1 MNHLKK
7 GRKFHRKKGPR
18 RAFVTGLLNNLIM
31 RDGIL
36 TTEAR
41 AKEIRPRIEKLI
53 TIAKKNDLHALRLL
67 TSRLPNKAALKLYHD
82 IAPRYKE
89 RPGGYVRIIKTAEAR
104 RQDGAVQAIVE
115 FVK

>member
-1 MNHLKK
+1 M
-7 GRKFHRKKGPR
+7 
-18 RAFVTGLLNNLIM
+18 
-31 RDGIL
+31 

-53 TIAKKNDLHALRLL
+53 TVAKKNDLHALRIL
-67 TSRLPNKAALKLYHD
+67 TSRLPQKAALKLYHD

-89 RPGGYVRIIKTAEAR
+89 RNGGYTRIIKAGEVR
-104 RQDGAVQAIVE
+104 KQDGAEQAVIE